1 MKEFI
6 TNDLSFA
13 AYLTM
18 HDVKLI
24 SAKKLGKSYKFTFDD
39 IDSTIDKLK
48 YTYIGSES
56 SKFDDAIRKL
66 KIAIRER
73 KTLQQVLN
81 NKIEEFMFKYN
92 YNDLN
97 TQNGR
102 LKTNIRTIHKPV
114 NIKEVREIINNNKH
128 LTGEELLAK
137 IFNKDDRPVI
147 QKKSIKRIIPKVS
160 MNLDI

>member
-1 MKEFI
+1 MDN
-6 TNDLSFA
+6 TN
-13 AYLTM
+13 
-18 HDVKLI
+18 LI
-24 SAKKLGKSYKFTFDD
+24 DD
-39 IDSTIDKLK
+39 IISTAKEPTADEMDTFKNLVADWFK
-48 YTYIGSES
+48 Y
-56 SKFDDAIRKL
+56 DDAIRKL

-81 NKIEEFMFKYN
+81 NKIEDFMFKYN

-102 LKTNIRTIHKPV
+102 LKTNVKNVYKPI

-137 IFNKDDRPVI
+137 IFNKDEREMVV
-147 QKKSIKRIIPKVS
+147 KKTIRRIIPKVS
-160 MNLDI
+160 MSLDI

>member
-1 MKEFI
+1 MD
-6 TNDLSFA
+6 NSDL
-13 AYLTM
+13 
-18 HDVKLI
+18 I
-24 SAKKLGKSYKFTFDD
+24 DD
-39 IDSTIDKLK
+39 IISTAKEPTVDEMDTFKNLVADWFK
-48 YTYIGSES
+48 Y
-56 SKFDDAIRKL
+56 DDAIRKL

-81 NKIEEFMFKYN
+81 NKIEDFMFKYN

-102 LKTNIRTIHKPV
+102 LKTNVKNVYKPI

-137 IFNKDDRPVI
+137 IFNKDEREMVV
-147 QKKSIKRIIPKVS
+147 KKTIRRIIPKVS
-160 MNLDI
+160 MSLDI

>member
-1 MKEFI
+1 MDNI
-6 TNDLSFA
+6 DL
-13 AYLTM
+13 
-18 HDVKLI
+18 I
-24 SAKKLGKSYKFTFDD
+24 DD
-39 IDSTIDKLK
+39 IISTAKEPTVDEMDTFKNLVADWFK
-48 YTYIGSES
+48 Y
-56 SKFDDAIRKL
+56 DDAIRKL

-81 NKIEEFMFKYN
+81 NKIEDFMFKYN

-102 LKTNIRTIHKPV
+102 LKTNVKNVYKPI

-137 IFNKDDRPVI
+137 IFNKDEREIIV
-147 QKKSIKRIIPKVS
+147 KKTIRRIIPKVS
-160 MNLDI
+160 MSLDI

>member
-1 MKEFI
+1 MD
-6 TNDLSFA
+6 NNS
-13 AYLTM
+13 
-18 HDVKLI
+18 LI
-24 SAKKLGKSYKFTFDD
+24 EDIIKSTTAEPTADEMETFKNLVTDWF
-39 IDSTIDKLK
+39 
-48 YTYIGSES
+48 
-56 SKFDDAIRKL
+56 KFDDAIRKL

-102 LKTNIRTIHKPV
+102 LKTNVRTVHKPV

-147 QKKSIKRIIPKVS
+147 QKKSIRRIIPKVS
-160 MNLDI
+160 MSLDI